1 MEGFS
6 NISTSQDKSYNY
18 SNTTSDCPVR
28 DGVLLIAYVVTCV
41 IICIGLP
48 LTLMAIC
55 AVFSLVRNNHVA
67 PIYVINLLI
76 SDLIQFCC
84 MIVKVSACEGR
95 TFDTALVYFF
105 GLVASVCFMVCIALE
120 RYLVIACPL
129 WYRFKRPVKTSVVVC
144 VLVWVLTLVYLITLV
159 FCSHYKV
166 SGTIFAASLLVPLPL
181 FFCFLGGTLK
191 ALSASRVPSDDK
203 RQIVGILV
211 LVLLIYILLFLPTSI
226 CLLTTRAGNN
236 STFRMLS
243 SIFIKLSPLA
253 DLTLYVFIRRGTTDK
268 LLASVCH
275 CRMGSND
282 SRSEGETYANRKDD
296 RI

>member
-28 DGVLLIAYVVTCV
+28 DGVLLITYVMTCV

-84 MIVKVSACEGR
+84 LITKVAACEDQKIA
-95 TFDTALVYFF
+95 TMVALAHDF

-129 WYRFKRPVKTSVVVC
+129 WYRFKRPIKTSVVVC
-144 VLVWVLTLVYLITLV
+144 VLVWVLTLVYVIT
-159 FCSHYKV
+159 FTFYIDSEV
-166 SGTIFAASLLVPLPL
+166 SQTIFAASLLVPLPL

-211 LVLLIYILLFLPTSI
+211 LVLLIYILLFLPTI
-226 CLLTTRAGNN
+226 IWFLGARNN
-236 STFRMLS
+236 LAFTILSTV
-243 SIFIKLSPLA
+243 FIRLSPLA
-253 DLTLYVFIRRGTTDK
+253 DLTLYVFMRRGTMDK
-268 LLASVCH
+268 LSASVCH
-275 CRMGSND
+275 CTMDSND
-282 SRSEGETYANRKDD
+282 ISS
-296 RI
+296 